1 MRSEAWRPAAA
12 ARNRSPREA
21 RDPARQALRPGCE
34 ELAARTRRQLPA
46 VVGWRA
52 PKETEARP
60 RGPKPPRWS
69 AERRASRVHGIVSS
83 SVNFHGGRQNGSPG
97 SHRPQSNRRSTDRRV
112 LHSRILRG
120 APHQPVHVLQAT
132 QHGLRPAR
140 DERRHPQT
148 NIAGSRR
155 GLAPR
160 ARAQSNH
167 RLTKNRN
174 SIIAIAINQRRTT
187 CPTKQRRSPNI
198 SSSFPKKS
206 STRRKRSSALS
217 AAMGMA

>member
-1 MRSEAWRPAAA
+1 MEDDRM
-12 ARNRSPREA
+12 
-21 RDPARQALRPGCE
+21 
-34 ELAARTRRQLPA
+34 
-46 VVGWRA
+46 
-52 PKETEARP
+52 ARP
-60 RGPKPPRWS
+60 EVTG
-69 AERRASRVHGIVSS
+69 
-83 SVNFHGGRQNGSPG
+83 
-97 SHRPQSNRRSTDRRV
+97 RRV
-112 LHSRILRG
+112 IADQLIAAFSIREFY